1 MKSNRS
7 LAISHKIHE
16 CQAGD
21 IIGLLEAEFPIEIF
35 NSCEAESTHRSRIFT
50 PNSTLL
56 TMVLSSIQEDKS
68 LKNAVDIFC
77 ILHQQKKQ
85 AVLAKLEENSQKQK
99 EIENQTKRKPGRP
112 KKYSP
117 KLPKSLINKIS
128 LNTAAYS
135 KARNRMPIKLTQ
147 DLFTASRI
155 NDAQNAYS
163 HWHGYRVFITD
174 GTYIQLQDTEDIRKD
189 YQVYHKGVANEG
201 YPQGLLQVVTERGTG
216 QIHCFELANRH
227 VSELSLF
234 YDMIDRLPSESL
246 VLLDDLYNCFEIIS
260 KCKRKGIEIVV
271 PAKRERNYELVEVIA
286 DGDEIIKIKTPK
298 NRSKWLLQNEP
309 SGTILLR
316 RIVCKSPEGKEY
328 VLHTTI
334 LDKSITKDEI
344 QILYLTRWDIE
355 VEIREI
361 KTIMNINIL
370 RSKTREMALKELTV
384 SLATYNLLRRVI
396 YTSIK
401 NLSFSPK
408 EDFIYKFY
416 KANQNIF
423 IDKKGRVYSRWSTGR
438 KRTKDSDSLRN
449 TSKA

>member
-7 LAISHKIHE
+7 LAISHKIQE

-21 IIGLLEAEFPIEIF
+21 ILGLLEAEFPVEIF
-35 NSCEAESTHRSRIFT
+35 NSCEVDSTNRSRIFT

-85 AVLAKLEENSQKQK
+85 AVLAKIEENSQKQK

-112 KKYSP
+112 KNYSP

-155 NDAQNAYS
+155 TDAQNAYS

-189 YQVYHKGVANEG
+189 YQVYHKGVASEG

-271 PAKRERNYELVEVIA
+271 PAKRERSYELVEVIA

-361 KTIMNINIL
+361 KIIMNINIL

-384 SLATYNLLRRVI
+384 SLATYNLLRKII

-438 KRTKDSDSLRN
+438 KRTKGSDSLRN